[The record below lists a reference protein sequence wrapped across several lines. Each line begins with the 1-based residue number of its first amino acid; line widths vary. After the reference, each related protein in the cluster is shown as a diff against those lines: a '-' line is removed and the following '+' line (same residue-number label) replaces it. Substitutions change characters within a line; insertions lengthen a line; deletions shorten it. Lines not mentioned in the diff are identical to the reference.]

1 MSCSGSLTSIHFCS
15 VRSVT
20 QKYLEKIDEVNFDKI
35 FNQRLG
41 KLPFYLSCL
50 HSGTARLCILKR
62 CFLLGFLLFKQYCE
76 EISDEAVPQL
86 SFYEEVCVPQV
97 TSHFRIFTFKIDQ
110 GLSTIRW
117 GKRVTPF
124 DTHSYQLLS
133 MQKQSYD
140 FATGSNKNLCWCL
153 LIIKQGRVA
162 RDIEK
167 DIK

>member
-50 HSGTARLCILKR
+50 HSGTARLCVLKR

-86 SFYEEVCVPQV
+86 SFYEEVCVPRV

-117 GKRVTPF
+117 GKRVP
-124 DTHSYQLLS
+124 
-133 MQKQSYD
+133 
-140 FATGSNKNLCWCL
+140 L
-153 LIIKQGRVA
+153 LILTAISCFVCKNNPMILQLGQTKIYA
-162 RDIEK
+162 GAY
-167 DIK
+167 